1 MITEDEAVAIARQ
14 AIEGKITPEE
24 DAPIRVEWADNQVI
38 VTFEVINP
46 PGVRGPDF
54 SAQVTIDAYTGE
66 VLEILAGAD

>member
-24 DAPIRVEWADNQVI
+24 DAPIRVEWADNQYI
-38 VTFEVINP
+38 VTFEVILP

-54 SAQVTIDAYTGE
+54 SAQVTIDANTGE
-66 VLEILAGAD
+66 VIEILAGAD